1 MITGNFNADKTYN
14 PERISTKVIL
24 DDDFTKE
31 IRILMAK
38 GQEMKAHKAPF
49 PIQVHVLEGEIDF
62 EVNNETMTMTAGEII
77 SLEASVIHALFA
89 KENSMIRLSLNK
101 SDRVERVNRVAN
113 N

>member
-1 MITGNFNADKTYN
+1 
-14 PERISTKVIL
+14 
-24 DDDFTKE
+24 
-31 IRILMAK
+31 
-38 GQEMKAHKAPF
+38 
-49 PIQVHVLEGEIDF
+49 
-62 EVNNETMTMTAGEII
+62 MTMTAGEII